1 VKYVE
6 AGWVGRRSGK
16 GFYDYTETP
25 PRPTR

>member
-6 AGWVGRRSGK
+6 AGWTGRRAGK